1 MKKLRN
7 ALLLAGVL
15 AALLCVTAL
24 AESQS
29 LDGGFYVTGKASGV
43 TITPQTAT
51 GETVS
56 STSADV
62 DGQTGYESFYPGSVK
77 MAVTYSGSIAAGEN
91 YVVLLVEGDALPTV
105 DNAIYYIDQTT
116 TASTGA
122 ITFNVYPMDIA
133 GQKALTLYITSDKEG
148 FSTIKISMGYA
159 PAGSYDVQPYTLG
172 DVNEDGKIDPN
183 DALLALQYN
192 AELITLTSN
201 QQAAA
206 NVTSVL
212 QGDSTIDPNDALR
225 ILQYNA
231 EVIHSWDEV
240 IS

>member
-15 AALLCVTAL
+15 AALLCITAL
-24 AESQS
+24 AETQQFTQ
-29 LDGGFYVTGKASGV
+29 GGFYVTGKASGV

-56 STSADV
+56 STSANV
-62 DGQTGYESFYPGSVK
+62 DGQEGYESFYPGSVK
-77 MAVTYSGSIAAGEN
+77 MAVTYSGSIAAEEN

-116 TASTGA
+116 TASAGA

-159 PAGSYDVQPYTLG
+159 PAGEYDVQPYTLG
-172 DVNEDGKIDPN
+172 DVDSNN
-183 DALLALQYN
+183 AVN
-192 AELITLTSN
+192 AE
-201 QQAAA
+201 
-206 NVTSVL
+206 
-212 QGDSTIDPNDALR
+212 DASL
-225 ILQYNA
+225 ILQAVVNQYTLSETQKLAGDVNLDGSVNA
-231 EVIHSWDEV
+231 EDASFILQKVVNLIGDFTE
-240 IS
+240 IQ

>member
-24 AESQS
+24 AETQQFTQ
-29 LDGGFYVTGKASGV
+29 GGFYVTGKASGV

-56 STSADV
+56 STSANV
-62 DGQTGYESFYPGSVK
+62 DGQEGYESFYPGSVK
-77 MAVTYSGSIAAGEN
+77 MAVTYSGSIAAEEN

-116 TASTGA
+116 TASAGA

-133 GQKALTLYITSDKEG
+133 EQKPLTLYITSDKAG
-148 FSTIKISMGYA
+148 FETIAIPMGYA
-159 PAGSYDVQPYTLG
+159 PAGSYEVQPYTLG
-172 DVNEDGKIDPN
+172 DVNEDGG
-183 DALLALQYN
+183 
-192 AELITLTSN
+192 ITSGDSL
-201 QQAAA
+201 
-206 NVTSVL
+206 SVL
-212 QGDSTIDPNDALR
+212 RIVVKLDEPTDRQKLAADVNFNGTVDSGDSLKILRYVVKLID
-225 ILQYNA
+225 
-231 EVIHSWDEV
+231 SWDEN
-240 IS
+240 

>member
-15 AALLCVTAL
+15 AALLCITAL
-24 AESQS
+24 AETQEFAQ
-29 LDGGFYVTGKASGV
+29 GGFYVTDKASGV

-56 STSADV
+56 STSANV
-62 DGQTGYESFYPGSVK
+62 DGQEGYESFYPGSVK
-77 MAVTYSGSIAAGEN
+77 MAVTYSGSIAAREN

-133 GQKALTLYITSDKEG
+133 EQKDLTLYITSDKADFE
-148 FSTIKISMGYA
+148 TIAIPMGYA
-159 PAGSYDVQPYTLG
+159 PAGSYEVQPYTLG
-172 DVNEDGKIDPN
+172 DVNQDSLFN
-183 DALLALQYN
+183 SLDALMALQIG
-192 AELITLTSN
+192 AELIDYTETEKLS
-201 QQAAA
+201 AD
-206 NVTSVL
+206 VTRDGSVNSL
-212 QGDSTIDPNDALR
+212 DALK
-225 ILQYNA
+225 ILQYGA
-231 EVIHSWDEV
+231 GLIDSWDE
-240 IS
+240 

>member
-133 GQKALTLYITSDKEG
+133 EQKPLTLYITSDKEG
-148 FSTIKISMGYA
+148 FSTIKIPMGYA
-159 PAGSYDVQPYTLG
+159 PAGEYDVQPYTLG
-172 DVNEDGKIDPN
+172 DVNEDGKIN
-183 DALLALQYN
+183 SVDALLNLQ
-192 AELITLTSN
+192 ASVGKITLSASAKL
-201 QQAAA
+201 AADV
-206 NVTSVL
+206 NLDGTVNSV
-212 QGDSTIDPNDALR
+212 DALR
-225 ILQYNA
+225 ILQYSVGKITSFN
-231 EVIHSWDEV
+231 
-240 IS
+240 

>member
-15 AALLCVTAL
+15 AALLCITAL
-24 AESQS
+24 AETQQFTQ
-29 LDGGFYVTGKASGV
+29 GGFYVTGKAANV
-43 TITPQTAT
+43 TVTPQTAT

-56 STSADV
+56 STSANV

-77 MAVTYSGSIAAGEN
+77 MAVTYSGSIAAREN

-159 PAGSYDVQPYTLG
+159 PAGEYDVQPYTLG
-172 DVNEDGKIDPN
+172 DVDSNN
-183 DALLALQYN
+183 AVN
-192 AELITLTSN
+192 AE
-201 QQAAA
+201 
-206 NVTSVL
+206 
-212 QGDSTIDPNDALR
+212 DASL
-225 ILQYNA
+225 ILQAVVNQYTLSETQKLAGDVNLDGSVNA
-231 EVIHSWDEV
+231 EDASFILQKVVNLIGDFTE
-240 IS
+240 IQ

>member
-15 AALLCVTAL
+15 AALLCVAAL
-24 AESQS
+24 AETQQFTQ
-29 LDGGFYVTGKASGV
+29 GGFYVTGKASGV
-43 TITPQTAT
+43 TITPQTAA

-133 GQKALTLYITSDKEG
+133 EQKALTLYITSDKEG

-159 PAGSYDVQPYTLG
+159 PAGEYDVQPYTLG
-172 DVNEDGKIDPN
+172 DANNDGVINVN
-183 DALLALQYN
+183 DAMAVINHIVSKNVLDGTRLLA
-192 AELITLTSN
+192 ADATGDGMV
-201 QQAAA
+201 
-206 NVTSVL
+206 NV
-212 QGDSTIDPNDALR
+212 NDAME
-225 ILQYNA
+225 IINYIVGKPQYLGK
-231 EVIHSWDEV
+231 
-240 IS
+240 

>member
-15 AALLCVTAL
+15 AALLCITAL
-24 AESQS
+24 AETQQFTQ
-29 LDGGFYVTGKASGV
+29 GGFYVTGKAANV
-43 TITPQTAT
+43 TVTPQTAT

-56 STSADV
+56 STSANV

-77 MAVTYSGSIAAGEN
+77 MAVTYSGSIAAREN

-116 TASTGA
+116 TASTGS

-159 PAGSYDVQPYTLG
+159 PAGEYDVQPYTLG
-172 DVNEDGKIDPN
+172 DANNDGVINVN
-183 DALLALQYN
+183 DAMAVINHIVSKNVLDGTRLLA
-192 AELITLTSN
+192 ADATGDGMV
-201 QQAAA
+201 
-206 NVTSVL
+206 NV
-212 QGDSTIDPNDALR
+212 NDAME
-225 ILQYNA
+225 IINYIVGKPQYLGK
-231 EVIHSWDEV
+231 
-240 IS
+240 

>member
-15 AALLCVTAL
+15 AALLCITAL
-24 AESQS
+24 AETQEFAQ
-29 LDGGFYVTGKASGV
+29 GGFYVTDKASGV

-56 STSADV
+56 STSANV

-133 GQKALTLYITSDKEG
+133 EQKALTLYITSDKEG

-159 PAGSYDVQPYTLG
+159 PAGSYEVQPYTLG
-172 DVNEDGKIDPN
+172 DVNEDGKIN
-183 DALLALQYN
+183 SVDALLNLQ
-192 AELITLTSN
+192 ASVGKITLSASAKL
-201 QQAAA
+201 AADV
-206 NVTSVL
+206 NLDGTVNSV
-212 QGDSTIDPNDALR
+212 DALR
-225 ILQYNA
+225 ILQYSVGKITSFN
-231 EVIHSWDEV
+231 
-240 IS
+240 

>member
-51 GETVS
+51 GEKVS

-62 DGQTGYESFYPGSVK
+62 DNQEEGYESFYPGAVK
-77 MAVTYSGSIAAGEN
+77 MAVTYNGSVASGEN
-91 YVVLLVEGDALPTV
+91 YVVLLVEGDALPTK
-105 DNAIYYIDQTT
+105 DNAIYYINQET
-116 TASTGA
+116 TASAGGA

-133 GQKALTLYITSDKEG
+133 GQKDLTLYITSDKAG
-148 FSTIKISMGYA
+148 FETIAIPMGYA
-159 PAGSYDVQPYTLG
+159 PAGSYEVQPYTLG
-172 DVNEDGKIDPN
+172 DVDSNN
-183 DALLALQYN
+183 AVNATDATY
-192 AELITLTSN
+192 
-201 QQAAA
+201 
-206 NVTSVL
+206 VL
-212 QGDSTIDPNDALR
+212 QSAVSLYELNSIQKLAADVDKSGTVNATDATY
-225 ILQYNA
+225 ILQYSVSLIKDFG
-231 EVIHSWDEV
+231 EIQKG
-240 IS
+240 

>member
-133 GQKALTLYITSDKEG
+133 EQKALTLYITSDKEG

-159 PAGSYDVQPYTLG
+159 PAGEYDVQPYTLG
-172 DVNEDGKIDPN
+172 DVDSNN
-183 DALLALQYN
+183 AVN
-192 AELITLTSN
+192 AE
-201 QQAAA
+201 
-206 NVTSVL
+206 
-212 QGDSTIDPNDALR
+212 DASL
-225 ILQYNA
+225 ILQAVVNQYTLSETQKLAGDVNLDGSVNA
-231 EVIHSWDEV
+231 EDASFILQKVVNLIGDFTE
-240 IS
+240 IQ

>member
-15 AALLCVTAL
+15 AALLCITAL
-24 AESQS
+24 AETQEFAQ
-29 LDGGFYVTGKASGV
+29 GGFYVTDKASGV

-56 STSADV
+56 STSANV

-91 YVVLLVEGDALPTV
+91 YVVLLVEGNALPTV

-133 GQKALTLYITSDKEG
+133 GQKPLTLYITSDKEG
-148 FSTIKISMGYA
+148 FSTIKIPMGYA
-159 PAGSYDVQPYTLG
+159 PAGEYDVQPYTLG
-172 DVNEDGKIDPN
+172 DVDSNN
-183 DALLALQYN
+183 AVN
-192 AELITLTSN
+192 AE
-201 QQAAA
+201 
-206 NVTSVL
+206 
-212 QGDSTIDPNDALR
+212 DASL
-225 ILQYNA
+225 ILQAVVNQYTLSETQKLAGDVNLDGSVNA
-231 EVIHSWDEV
+231 EDASFILQKVVNLIGDFTE
-240 IS
+240 IQ

>member
-159 PAGSYDVQPYTLG
+159 PAGEYDVQPYTLG
-172 DVNEDGKIDPN
+172 DVDSNN
-183 DALLALQYN
+183 AVN
-192 AELITLTSN
+192 AE
-201 QQAAA
+201 
-206 NVTSVL
+206 
-212 QGDSTIDPNDALR
+212 DASL
-225 ILQYNA
+225 ILQAVVNQYTLSETQKLAGDVNLDGSVNA
-231 EVIHSWDEV
+231 EDASFILQKVVNLIGDFTE
-240 IS
+240 IQ

>member
-15 AALLCVTAL
+15 AALLCITAL
-24 AESQS
+24 AETQEFAQ
-29 LDGGFYVTGKASGV
+29 GGFYVTDKASGV

-116 TASTGA
+116 TASTGS

-133 GQKALTLYITSDKEG
+133 EQKPLTLYITSDKEG
-148 FSTIKISMGYA
+148 FSTIKIPMGYA
-159 PAGSYDVQPYTLG
+159 PAGEYDVQPYTLG
-172 DVNEDGKIDPN
+172 DVNEDGKIN
-183 DALLALQYN
+183 SVDALLNLQ
-192 AELITLTSN
+192 ASVGKITLSASAKL
-201 QQAAA
+201 AADV
-206 NVTSVL
+206 NLDGTVNSV
-212 QGDSTIDPNDALR
+212 DALR
-225 ILQYNA
+225 ILQYSVGKITSFN
-231 EVIHSWDEV
+231 
-240 IS
+240 

>member
-29 LDGGFYVTGKASGV
+29 LDGGFYVTGKASNV
-43 TITPQTAT
+43 TITPQTAA
-51 GETVS
+51 GDKVS
-56 STSADV
+56 STSANV
-62 DGQTGYESFYPGSVK
+62 DGQEGYESFYPGSVK

-133 GQKALTLYITSDKEG
+133 EQKPLTLYITSDKEG
-148 FSTIKISMGYA
+148 FSTIKIPMGYA

-172 DVNEDGKIDPN
+172 DVNEDGG
-183 DALLALQYN
+183 
-192 AELITLTSN
+192 ITSGDSL
-201 QQAAA
+201 
-206 NVTSVL
+206 SVL
-212 QGDSTIDPNDALR
+212 RIVVKLDEPTDRQKLAADVNFNGTVDSGDSLKILR
-225 ILQYNA
+225 YVVKLIN
-231 EVIHSWDEV
+231 SWDEN
-240 IS
+240 

>member
-29 LDGGFYVTGKASGV
+29 LDGGFYVTGKEANV
-43 TITPQTAT
+43 TVTPQTAA

-56 STSADV
+56 STSANV
-62 DGQTGYESFYPGSVK
+62 DGKDGYESFYPGSVK

-91 YVVLLVEGDALPTV
+91 YVVLLVEGNALPTV

-116 TASTGA
+116 TASTGS

-133 GQKALTLYITSDKEG
+133 GQKDLTLYITSDKAG
-148 FSTIKISMGYA
+148 FETIAIPMGYA

-172 DVNEDGKIDPN
+172 DVDNDGYWTAN
-183 DALLALQYN
+183 DALYTLQIAVN
-192 AELITLTSN
+192 KNTLRISGEDVPVTETMKL
-201 QQAAA
+201 AA
-206 NVTSVL
+206 NVD
-212 QGDSTIDPNDALR
+212 GDQYITANDALR
-225 ILQYNA
+225 ILQKS
-231 EVIHSWDEV
+231 VGKDIF
-240 IS
+240 

>member
-15 AALLCVTAL
+15 AALLCITAL
-24 AESQS
+24 AETQEFAQ
-29 LDGGFYVTGKASGV
+29 GGFYVTDKASGV
-43 TITPQTAT
+43 TIMPQTAT

-56 STSADV
+56 STSANV
-62 DGQTGYESFYPGSVK
+62 DGQEGYESFYPGSVK
-77 MAVTYSGSIAAGEN
+77 MEVTYSGSIAAEEN

-133 GQKALTLYITSDKEG
+133 EQKALTLYITSDKEG

-159 PAGSYDVQPYTLG
+159 PAGSYEVQPYTLG
-172 DVNEDGKIDPN
+172 DVNQDQTIDIK
-183 DALLALQYN
+183 DATMILN
-192 AELITLTSN
+192 HVVGNTELTSTKFL
-201 QQAAA
+201 AADVVKDDVVDVKDA
-206 NVTSVL
+206 TKILNLVVGNITSL
-212 QGDSTIDPNDALR
+212 D
-225 ILQYNA
+225 
-231 EVIHSWDEV
+231 
-240 IS
+240 

>member
-15 AALLCVTAL
+15 AALLCITAL
-24 AESQS
+24 AETQEFAQ
-29 LDGGFYVTGKASGV
+29 GGFYVTDKASGV

-56 STSADV
+56 STSANV
-62 DGQTGYESFYPGSVK
+62 DGQEGYESVYPGSVK
-77 MAVTYSGSIAAGEN
+77 LAVTYSGSIAAGEN

-133 GQKALTLYITSDKEG
+133 GQKPLTLYITSDKEG
-148 FSTIKISMGYA
+148 FSTIKIPMGYA
-159 PAGSYDVQPYTLG
+159 PAGSYEVQPYTLG
-172 DVNEDGKIDPN
+172 DANNDGVINVN
-183 DALLALQYN
+183 DAMAVINHIVSKNVLDGTRLLA
-192 AELITLTSN
+192 ADATGDGMV
-201 QQAAA
+201 
-206 NVTSVL
+206 NV
-212 QGDSTIDPNDALR
+212 NDAME
-225 ILQYNA
+225 IINYIVGKPQYLGK
-231 EVIHSWDEV
+231 
-240 IS
+240 

>member
-15 AALLCVTAL
+15 AALLCITAL
-24 AESQS
+24 AETQEFAQ
-29 LDGGFYVTGKASGV
+29 GGFYVTDKASGV

-56 STSADV
+56 STSANV
-62 DGQTGYESFYPGSVK
+62 DGQEGYESFYPGSVK
-77 MAVTYSGSIAAGEN
+77 MAVTYSGSIAAEEN

-133 GQKALTLYITSDKEG
+133 GQKDLTLYITSDKEG
-148 FSTIKISMGYA
+148 FSTIAIPMGYA
-159 PAGSYDVQPYTLG
+159 PAGSYEVQPYTLG
-172 DVNEDGKIDPN
+172 DANNDGVINVN
-183 DALLALQYN
+183 DAMAVINHIVSKNVLDGTRLLA
-192 AELITLTSN
+192 ADATGDGMV
-201 QQAAA
+201 
-206 NVTSVL
+206 NV
-212 QGDSTIDPNDALR
+212 NDAME
-225 ILQYNA
+225 IINYIVGKPQYLGK
-231 EVIHSWDEV
+231 
-240 IS
+240 

>member
-133 GQKALTLYITSDKEG
+133 EQKALTLYITSDKEG

-159 PAGSYDVQPYTLG
+159 PAGEYDVQPYTLG
-172 DVNEDGKIDPN
+172 DVNQDQMIRVD
-183 DALLALQYN
+183 DALLILNYLVGKADLQDTQI
-192 AELITLTSN
+192 L
-201 QQAAA
+201 AADI
-206 NVTSVL
+206 NK
-212 QGDSTIDPNDALR
+212 
-225 ILQYNA
+225 
-231 EVIHSWDEV
+231 DEV
-240 IS
+240 IRVDDALAILNYLVGKTTTLG